1 MTYDILIPAYNE
13 ADSLHRIESELI
25 PQLKKDHIE
34 FEILIVNDG
43 SDDDTGIIADHLAQR
58 RNDVRV
64 IHHRKNMGLGAAL
77 RTGYSNAKHPWVVT
91 IDSDLSYSP
100 KQVPNLLARVGSKV
114 DAIFGSPYMPG
125 GYVEGVGQIRII
137 PSKGISMLYS
147 MLLGKR
153 LSCWTGM
160 FRVVRTSAVQSI
172 NITQDGFDGVAEL
185 AVKMV
190 RRGFRVVE
198 VPAVLGRRTEGKSKA
213 SFSREFIK
221 HLLQLQKVVTRTI

>member
-1 MTYDILIPAYNE
+1 MIYDIVIPAYNE

-25 PQLKKDHIE
+25 PQLKRDHIE

-43 SDDDTGIIADHLAQR
+43 SKDGTGVIVDQLAQR
-58 RNDVRV
+58 RKDVRV
-64 IHHRKNMGLGAAL
+64 IHHKKNMGLGAAL

-100 KQVPNLLARVGSKV
+100 EQVRNLVARVGSEV
-114 DAIFGSPYMPG
+114 DAVFGSPYMTG
-125 GYVEGVGQIRII
+125 GFVEGVSQIRII

-147 MLLGKR
+147 LLLGKR

-160 FRVVRTSAVQSI
+160 FRVVRTSAVRSI
-172 NITQDGFDGVAEL
+172 NITQDGFNGVAEI
-185 AVKMV
+185 AVKLV
-190 RRGFRVVE
+190 RRGFRVAE

-213 SFSREFIK
+213 SFRREFMK
-221 HLLQLQKVVTRTI
+221 HLLQLQKVATRTI